1 MFGDELPEVQQYE
14 REQQLSQMFGNIVDW
29 VTALH
34 SIKAKPFY
42 VIGYNIKQKR
52 CVVRKVKNNNEAY
65 AYILKNKLTGYCF
78 ADNIHHFNN
87 IEVDNGI

>member
-1 MFGDELPEVQQYE
+1 MLGDELQEVQQYE
-14 REQQLSQMFGNIVDW
+14 REQKLSQKFEKIIDW

-42 VIGYNIKQKR
+42 VIGYNMKQKR
-52 CVVRKVKNNNEAY
+52 CVIRKVKNNNEAY
-65 AYILKNKLTGYCF
+65 AYILKNKLKGYCF